1 MASEPWVYVH
11 KASSFPNPP
20 LKVSEREGDCL
31 EVVEGGSFKEG
42 TLRRKDETSNCAKE
56 EVGKANSYLK

>member
-1 MASEPWVYVH
+1 MH

-31 EVVEGGSFKEG
+31 EVMEGVSFKEG
-42 TLRRKDETSNCAKE
+42 TLRRKDETFNCVKE
-56 EVGKANSYLK
+56 EAAKANSYIK